1 MQWLENVR
9 SKSHEEKVRIIK
21 TILGICVIVL
31 LLAWV
36 VFEKISG
43 RDGFLGES
51 LIDRIKQSVQ

>member
-9 SKSHEEKVRIIK
+9 SKSHEEKVRILK
-21 TILGICVIVL
+21 TIVVICLIVL